1 VVNYRCAFLIFR
13 IERGIIMSSRFGAAT
28 TRSRTAK
35 LKILIGCMVLL
46 LVILLFLLIYVVQ
59 NANTASSSATTS
71 PEVEEVKEAVT
82 QDSIGILIPVFR
94 VEEGV
99 KLSSQM
105 FNTEYLPKEK
115 VPVNA
120 VTADKLGLM
129 NEKFSRRLI
138 NPNVPLLMDD
148 ISDTQP
154 LSAIDI
160 PAGYR
165 LITIIVDSRS
175 GVEGWAKPSTR
186 VDVLWTFMQDRRK
199 KIATIAR
206 FVKVISVAGKAGN
219 APEDPRVDMQGPV
232 TVSLLVSEEQ
242 AKYIEL
248 ARTTG
253 ELSLVLVGGKEI
265 PTDIS
270 DEPKIF
276 DINEILRQTP
286 QKVEEEEVAADGVL
300 YVEDPATGKQKKYVL
315 RRGRW
320 ALDKTYS
327 E

>member
-1 VVNYRCAFLIFR
+1 
-13 IERGIIMSSRFGAAT
+13 MSSRFGAAT
-28 TRSRTAK
+28 NTRSRTAK
-35 LKILIGCMVLL
+35 LKILIGCMV
-46 LVILLFLLIYVVQ
+46 FLLILLLITLVYVVQ
-59 NANTASSSATTS
+59 NANTASSTVSQTL
-71 PEVEEVKEAVT
+71 VEQIKNDDASS
-82 QDSIGILIPVFR
+82 DSISILIPIFR
-94 VEEGV
+94 IEEGV

-105 FNTEYLPKEK
+105 FNTESVARDRAPGN
-115 VPVNA
+115 V
-120 VTADKLGLM
+120 VTADKLAIL
-129 NEKFSRRLI
+129 NEKYAKRLI
-138 NPNVPLLMDD
+138 NPNVPLLFDD
-148 ISDTQP
+148 IADSQP

-165 LITIIVDSRS
+165 LITIIVDNRS

-206 FVKVISVAGKAGN
+206 FVKVISVAGKVQSN
-219 APEDPRVDMQGPV
+219 PEDPRVDTQGPI
-232 TVSLLVSEEQ
+232 TVSLLVTEEQ

-265 PTDIS
+265 PSDMG

-276 DINEILRQTP
+276 DMNEILRQTP
-286 QKVEEEEVAADGVL
+286 EKTEPEEVAADGVL
-300 YVEDPATGKQKKYVL
+300 YVEDSVTGKQKKYVL
-315 RRGRW
+315 RKGRW
-320 ALDKTYS
+320 ALDKSFT

>member
-1 VVNYRCAFLIFR
+1 M
-13 IERGIIMSSRFGAAT
+13 ERGNIMSSRFGAATT

-59 NANTASSSATTS
+59 NANTASSSINVPA
-71 PEVEEVKEAVT
+71 VLEEKTEAVSK
-82 QDSIGILIPVFR
+82 DSVGILIPVFR
-94 VEEGV
+94 IEEGV

-105 FNTEYLPKEK
+105 FSTEYLPKDK
-115 VPVNA
+115 TPLNA
-120 VTADKLGLM
+120 VTADKLQAL
-129 NEKFSRRLI
+129 NEKFARRLI
-138 NPNVPLLMDD
+138 NPNVPLLMED

-165 LITIIVDSRS
+165 LITIIVDNRS

-206 FVKVISVAGKAGN
+206 FVKVISVAGKVSSS
-219 APEDPRVDMQGPV
+219 PDDPRVEVQGPI

-265 PTDIS
+265 PSDIS

-276 DINEILRQTP
+276 DMAEILKQTP
-286 QKVEEEEVAADGVL
+286 QKLEQEEVEADGVL

-320 ALDKTYS
+320 ALDKTFT

>member
-1 VVNYRCAFLIFR
+1 
-13 IERGIIMSSRFGAAT
+13 MSSRFGAAT
-28 TRSRTAK
+28 TKSRTAK
-35 LKILIGCMVLL
+35 LKILIGIMVLL

-59 NANTASSSATTS
+59 NSDTASSSTTS
-71 PEVEEVKEAVT
+71 PVQEVVSET
-82 QDSIGILIPVFR
+82 SLDSVGILIPVFR
-94 VEEGV
+94 IEEGN

-105 FNTEYLPKEK
+105 FNVEYFPKEK
-115 VPVNA
+115 VPLHA
-120 VTADKLGLM
+120 VTADKLQAL
-129 NEKFSRRLI
+129 NEKFARRLI
-138 NPNVPLLMDD
+138 NPNQPLLMDD
-148 ISDTQP
+148 IADTQP
-154 LSAIDI
+154 LSSIDI

-165 LITIIVDSRS
+165 LITIIVDNRS

-206 FVKVISVAGKAGN
+206 FVKVISVAGRVQN
-219 APEDPRVDMQGPV
+219 TPEDPRVDVQGPV
-232 TVSLLVSEEQ
+232 TVSLLVTEEQ
-242 AKYIEL
+242 ARYIEL

-265 PTDIS
+265 PS
-270 DEPKIF
+270 DLGEEPKII

-286 QKVEEEEVAADGVL
+286 QKSEPEEAPADGVL

-315 RRGRW
+315 RGGRW
-320 ALDKTYS
+320 ALDKSYT

>member
-1 VVNYRCAFLIFR
+1 
-13 IERGIIMSSRFGAAT
+13 MSSRFGAAT
-28 TRSRTAK
+28 ATRSRTAK

-46 LVILLFLLIYVVQ
+46 LVILLFLLVYVVQ
-59 NANTASSSATTS
+59 NANNVDSTMTTNVS
-71 PEVEEVKEAVT
+71 DQKVSEVDTKDTV
-82 QDSIGILIPVFR
+82 GILIPVFR
-94 VEEGV
+94 VEEGM
-99 KLSSQM
+99 KLSPQM
-105 FNTEYLPKEK
+105 FSTEYVARDQ
-115 VPVNA
+115 VPLNA
-120 VTADKLGLM
+120 ITVDKLQALS
-129 NEKFSRRLI
+129 EKFAKKLI

-148 ISDTQP
+148 ISDSQP
-154 LSAIDI
+154 ISTIDI

-165 LITIIVDSRS
+165 LITIIVDNRS

-186 VDVLWTFMQDRRK
+186 VDVLWTFTQDRRK

-206 FVKVISVAGKAGN
+206 FVKVISVAGQVQN
-219 APEDPRVDMQGPV
+219 APDANRVDVQGPI
-232 TVSLLVSEEQ
+232 TVSLLVTEEQ

-276 DINEILRQTP
+276 DMNEILKQTP
-286 QKVEEEEVAADGVL
+286 QKAEPEEVAADGVL

-315 RRGRW
+315 RKGRW
-320 ALDKTYS
+320 ALDKSYT